1 MREKTRNFCIIAHID
16 HGKTTLTDRILEL
29 TSIEHRKD
37 LREKDRLTDVLE
49 IEQERGITIKLQ
61 PATMQWKGYTL
72 NLIDTPGHVDF
83 TYEVSRSLQA
93 CEGALL
99 LIDVTQGIQ
108 AQTISN
114 VLLAMDANLT
124 IIPVLNKVDLD
135 PGLIPQRLAE
145 IKEVLG
151 FSADEVIKSSGK
163 TGEGIEDIL
172 NMVIEKVAPPEE
184 SKRDYLQAL
193 IFDSFYDEHKGI
205 VVAIRVFSGNLTPD
219 KQLILLNANV
229 SFTPKEI
236 GKFTPEL
243 VPTGS
248 LETGQVGYVAT
259 GIKDVKQVGIGDTI
273 SDAKHSQVIPGYE
286 RPAPKVFASLYP
298 EDKEEYPLLK
308 DSIQKLA
315 LNDASLHISEDYSP
329 LLGQGFRVGFLGL
342 LHLEITKERLE
353 REYAVNTAITIPSV
367 EYKATLKTGEL
378 ISVKSAYDLPNP
390 TLIESIEEP
399 FIKGEILTPSDT
411 ISSLYET
418 IMRFR
423 GTITNTRDLYSTQFS
438 YSYVVLDIEMPFAEL
453 LKGFFNTLKSI
464 SHGFASFQY
473 GEVSYRATSLV
484 KVDIMVNREVIPP
497 LSFLDIPDKVQ
508 ERATN
513 ILATLKKAIPPH
525 IFAIPLQATIGSKI
539 IAREDISAF
548 RKNVTGKLYGGD
560 ITRKKKLLQNQ
571 KKKKKEMQ
579 LGSKVNIPSDTF
591 IKVINA

>member
-1 MREKTRNFCIIAHID
+1 MIEKTRNFCIIAHID

-29 TSIEHRKD
+29 TSQEHHKD
-37 LREKDRLTDVLE
+37 LKEKDRLTDVLE

-114 VLLAMDANLT
+114 VLLAMEANLT

-145 IKEVLG
+145 IKQVLG
-151 FSADEVIKSSGK
+151 FTEEEVILTSGK
-163 TGEGIEDIL
+163 TGIGVDKILDTIIER
-172 NMVIEKVAPPEE
+172 VSPPKLEDNNDL
-184 SKRDYLQAL
+184 RAL

-205 VVAIRVFSGNLTPD
+205 VAAVRVFSGSLTSD
-219 KQLILLNANV
+219 QQLTLLNTK
-229 SFTPKEI
+229 STFLPKEV
-236 GKFTPEL
+236 GLFKPEL
-243 VPTGS
+243 FAIDK
-248 LETGQVGYVAT
+248 LENGQVGYVAT
-259 GIKDVKQVGIGDTI
+259 GIKDVKQVSIGDTI
-273 SDAKHSQVIPGYE
+273 SDKSDVKPIPGYE
-286 RPAPKVFASLYP
+286 KPVPKVFASLYP
-298 EDKEEYPLLK
+298 EDKEDYPLLK
-308 DSIQKLA
+308 ESLQKLA

-353 REYAVNTAITIPSV
+353 REYNVNTAITIPSV
-367 EYKATLKTGEL
+367 EYKATLKTGET

-390 TLIESIEEP
+390 AQIEQLQEP

-411 ISSLYET
+411 VSSLYET
-418 IMRFR
+418 IIRFR
-423 GTITNTRDLYSTQFS
+423 GTITNTRDLYSSQFS
-438 YSYVVLDIEMPFAEL
+438 YSYIVLDVDMPFAEL

-473 GEVSYRATSLV
+473 GDIYYKETTLQ
-484 KVDIMVNREVIPP
+484 KVDIMVNKEIIPP

-508 ERATN
+508 ERSNN

-525 IFAIPLQATIGSKI
+525 IFAIPLQAAIGGKI

-560 ITRKKKLLQNQ
+560 YSRKKKLLENQ

-579 LGSKVNIPSDTF
+579 LGTKVTIPSDTF